1 MLFIPFAVSAQSLIF
16 PGIVLFGG
24 IVAAVGVFL
33 AAMEQSEV
41 QRQLAAKNA
50 EIAQKS
56 EEIAQKSEEIA
67 DLNKR
72 IAGLVTGGDGFCYLW
87 LTNIDSRKNLATLS
101 SFQQGEFPIY
111 DVDARIV
118 DLQQLKQKKPPFT
131 LDNFLAGQI
140 FLNLGTMRVDG
151 IKMLSS
157 NFPLSQSDKRDF
169 NVFFTARNGAYMQ
182 FLRLRRVQHEWR
194 QATRVIVDE
203 KVVFEKVDKGFPKDQ
218 LDWTSK
224 ETAEPILPSD

>member
-1 MLFIPFAVSAQSLIF
+1 MLFIPFAVSAGSLIF
-16 PGIVLFGG
+16 GPTGLVF
-24 IVAAVGVFL
+24 VAAILAAFGVFWQ
-33 AAMEQSEV
+33 AAKESEV
-41 QRQLAAKNA
+41 QRQLVGKN
-50 EIAQKS
+50 
-56 EEIAQKSEEIA
+56 EEIAKKSEEIA

-87 LTNIDSRKNLATLS
+87 LTNIDSGKNLAILS

-118 DLQQLKQKKPPFT
+118 DLQQLKPKKPPLA

-203 KVVFEKVDKGFPKDQ
+203 KVVFEKVDKDFPKDQ

-224 ETAEPILPSD
+224 ETAEPILPSE

>member
-1 MLFIPFAVSAQSLIF
+1 MPFIPFAVSAQSLIF

-118 DLQQLKQKKPPFT
+118 DLQHLKQKKPPFA

-157 NFPLSQSDKRDF
+157 NFPLSQSEKRDF

-224 ETAEPILPSD
+224 ETAEPILPSE

>member
-1 MLFIPFAVSAQSLIF
+1 MLFILVAVSAQSLIF

-24 IVAAVGVFL
+24 IAAAVGVFL
-33 AAMEQSEV
+33 AAVQQSEV

-67 DLNKR
+67 NLNNR

-87 LTNIDSRKNLATLS
+87 LTEIDSRKNFATLS

-118 DLQQLKQKKPPFT
+118 DLQQLRQKKGSFT

-194 QATRVIVDE
+194 QAARVIVDE
-203 KVVFEKVDKGFPKDQ
+203 KVVFEKVDKDFPKDQ
-218 LDWTSK
+218 LDWTSN
-224 ETAEPILPSD
+224 ETAEPILPSE